1 MPKACGEALAE
12 RREFVG
18 YATQTD
24 LINALDSLL
33 NDKPAF
39 AKFSQQWLSRLERD
53 RTGEIIAAAHGPRL
67 RGLAYALR
75 WSLGDMQT
83 ATGVDL
89 GIPPGW
95 QEAGI
100 HPENS
105 DWTPA
110 GSLRVD
116 AQKFNALANIYRVPV
131 IGLAAA
137 GTPVTDE
144 EDARIIGWEY
154 PTDTEYRP
162 HMLCLEV
169 DGESMNDGAA
179 DGMRHGDRLYV
190 DPRDMQLQEGKVYV
204 VHIHGNGIVVKR
216 ARKLGTD
223 WWLFSDN
230 SDYKPTRPDE
240 ATVIGRVYYHQPRG
254 KRL

>member
-1 MPKACGEALAE
+1 MA
-12 RREFVG
+12 VG
-18 YATQTD
+18 RVV
-24 LINALDSLL
+24 SL
-33 NDKPAF
+33 
-39 AKFSQQWLSRLERD
+39 
-53 RTGEIIAAAHGPRL
+53 AAAL
-67 RGLAYALR
+67 N
-75 WSLGDMQT
+75 WSGRELQEH
-83 ATGVDL
+83 TGVDL
-89 GIPPGW
+89 GYDTPSIPSAKLSPV
-95 QEAGI
+95 
-100 HPENS
+100 P
-105 DWTPA
+105 
-110 GSLRVD
+110 SLH
-116 AQKFNALANIYRVPV
+116 RVPV

-137 GTPVTDE
+137 GAPVTDE

>member
-1 MPKACGEALAE
+1 MGVKLEPHEWLREQREDRKIRQSDIESLTAKMGSKSRISQSHLSKIEKGHSALIGLGAE
-12 RREFVG
+12 RM
-18 YATQTD
+18 D
-24 LINALDSLL
+24 ALRKALGL
-33 NDKPAF
+33 TPEE
-39 AKFSQQWLSRLERD
+39 WLSGTGIQIVTEVPSYD
-53 RTGEIIAAAHGPRL
+53 RKLSPVP
-67 RGLAYALR
+67 
-75 WSLGDMQT
+75 SL
-83 ATGVDL
+83 
-89 GIPPGW
+89 
-95 QEAGI
+95 
-100 HPENS
+100 H
-105 DWTPA
+105 
-110 GSLRVD
+110 
-116 AQKFNALANIYRVPV
+116 RVPV

-137 GTPVTDE
+137 GAPVTDE
-144 EDARIIGWEY
+144 EDSRIIGWEY
-154 PTDTEYRP
+154 PADTEYRP

-190 DPRDMQLQEGKVYV
+190 DPHDMQLQEGKVYV
-204 VHIHGNGIVVKR
+204 VHLHGNGIVVKR